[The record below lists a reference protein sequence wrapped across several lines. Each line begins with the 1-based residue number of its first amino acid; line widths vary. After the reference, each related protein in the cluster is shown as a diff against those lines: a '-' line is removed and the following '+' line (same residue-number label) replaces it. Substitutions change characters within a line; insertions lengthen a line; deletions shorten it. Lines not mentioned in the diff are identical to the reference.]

1 MTNQEIVDLANRVG
15 KDLRGAT
22 FGEVCEHIDE
32 VDVAWGVWQGGKTL
46 IKGEEALRFIS
57 QSGVMGEASI
67 TAIPFRS
74 IEEALAIKRCF
85 KASRY

>member
-1 MTNQEIVDLANRVG
+1 MTDQEIVDLANRVG

-22 FGEVCEHIDE
+22 FGEVCEYIDE

-57 QSGVMGEASI
+57 HRGVVEVASI
-67 TAIPFRS
+67 TAIPCRS
-74 IEEALAIKRCF
+74 VEEALAIKRCF
-85 KASRY
+85 EASRY